1 MPVVETLAT
10 LLTAD
15 ADCRN
20 EANLAALAALD
31 VPALIADIDMRKRDK
46 RFANRERHTT
56 ASNPLHDTSGTTKT
70 ARPPN
75 RHGVPALQAEAAA
88 LVQGGI
94 VQVDPLL
101 AREKSSP
108 DNSALAAA
116 RNGTP
121 SARRGQTRPPSRRC
135 HADRSCASS
144 KTTARLPRRTSA
156 CDGHLHEMN
165 D

>member
-1 MPVVETLAT
+1 MPVVETLVP

-116 RNGTP
+116 RNVRHLHAAARHDPPRAGVTP
-121 SARRGQTRPPSRRC
+121 TGRAHHPKRLRACHVARRRVKATC
-135 HADRSCASS
+135 M
-144 KTTARLPRRTSA
+144 K
-156 CDGHLHEMN
+156 
-165 D
+165 